1 MKKKLYLLCILC
13 GLSLLLFS
21 GYSFKEKQAVRR
33 TIKAQF
39 NQLKESDITAIQ
51 DYIHTQEL
59 LPGHLQD
66 ETLSQNVAD
75 IISLFYQ
82 DFSYRVKQISVK
94 RRFCC
99 CYGKGK
105 NHGCQNPG
113 QRFFQSSSHQKNPS
127 SCQRLTGEF

>member
-21 GYSFKEKQAVRR
+21 GYSFKEKQAVRK

-82 DFSYRVKQISVK
+82 DFS
-94 RRFCC
+94 
-99 CYGKGK
+99 
-105 NHGCQNPG
+105 
-113 QRFFQSSSHQKNPS
+113 
-127 SCQRLTGEF
+127 